1 MAKTKTWIWII
12 VGVIGFCVLIMILIA
27 GAGIYFVSKHISTQH
42 VTSAEA
48 LRTLDERRAT
58 FTVKQPLIEL
68 DEFDRPRPGRDISA
82 LPSSAVKP
90 HDLYI
95 LAWKPENDR
104 LVRISVP
111 FWVLHFGKRKMDIA
125 SSGRSIDLDR
135 LHLTVPELERIGP
148 ALILDFRPA
157 SGERVLVWTQ

>member
-1 MAKTKTWIWII
+1 MAKRKTWLWII
-12 VGVIGFCVLIMILIA
+12 VGIVGFCVLVMIAIA

-48 LRTLDERRAT
+48 LRALDERRST
-58 FTVKQPLIEL
+58 FLVKEPLIEL
-68 DEFDRPRPGRDISA
+68 DEFDHARSVRNIAGMPT
-82 LPSSAVKP
+82 SSVKP

-95 LAWKPENDR
+95 LAWNPETDR

-111 FWVLHFGKRKMDIA
+111 FWVLHFGKRKMEIA
-125 SSGRSIDLDR
+125 ASGRSVDLDR
-135 LHLTVPELERIGP
+135 LHLTVPDLERIGP